1 MKALRILTVLGVLAV
16 PAHAAE
22 TRTYVG
28 VVTDTMCGLDHV
40 SMKNGPDTK
49 CVRECVGDGR
59 TYKYAIAV
67 GARIYTLSDQE
78 TPATF
83 AGEKVKVTGVLYPKT
98 NILKVER
105 IERLSGR

>member
-16 PAHAAE
+16 PVHAAE

-40 SMKNGPDTK
+40 SMKNGPETK
-49 CVRECVGDGR
+49 CVRDCVGDGR
-59 TYKYAIAV
+59 SYKYAIAV
-67 GARIYTLSDQE
+67 GTNIYTLSDPE
-78 TPATF
+78 TPARY
-83 AGEKVKVTGVLYPKT
+83 AGEKVKVTGVLYTKT
-98 NILKVER
+98 KILKVER